1 MQRYQVLSRLP
12 EKPCETLWRYE
23 ALISRPIMWYRR
35 THPRTQT
42 LAHTHTHAHIHK
54 HIHTLI
60 HTHSLALES
69 GGEENKERMWYWGNT
84 GQAEHALILSASW
97 AELESQR
104 RYRHRGNERVK
115 TRQAETDWR
124 KWMWEYGEELKVYTY
139 THPRS
144 NSKLKPSMPVNMQKH
159 TQRTCA
165 WAHEHTLKDSLSAF
179 MPNMDT
185 LYARA
190 YPSFAEYCA
199 RRHKGWL
206 AASWNSQT
214 VHHKYMW

>member
-84 GQAEHALILSASW
+84 GQAEHGLILSASW

-104 RYRHRGNERVK
+104 RYRHRGNERVE

-124 KWMWEYGEELKVYTY
+124 KWMWEYGKSWKYIHTHIPGQTRNWSLQCPLTCKNTY
-139 THPRS
+139 NEH
-144 NSKLKPSMPVNMQKH
+144 V
-159 TQRTCA
+159 
-165 WAHEHTLKDSLSAF
+165 HEHTLKDSLSAF

>member
-42 LAHTHTHAHIHK
+42 LAHTHTHM
-54 HIHTLI
+54 HTFTNTYTHSYI
-60 HTHSLALES
+60 HTHWPWRVVERKTKRECDTEETLGRRNMLWFYQPVERSLKARDDTDIEAMREWKQDRLKQT
-69 GGEENKERMWYWGNT
+69 EENGCESMGKSWKYIHTHIPGQTRNWSLQCPLTCKNT
-84 GQAEHALILSASW
+84 HNEH
-97 AELESQR
+97 
-104 RYRHRGNERVK
+104 V
-115 TRQAETDWR
+115 
-124 KWMWEYGEELKVYTY
+124 
-139 THPRS
+139 
-144 NSKLKPSMPVNMQKH
+144 
-159 TQRTCA
+159 
-165 WAHEHTLKDSLSAF
+165 HEHTLKNSLSAF